1 MSSVVNTNDLNAS
14 ERPGGTEI
22 GTQISVSSNLGMS
35 GTPNSLSANQL
46 ALVSSGQLC
55 EVRIFCDGSFGM
67 LDRHFSHGAANS
79 DVFNG
84 SLVGSPAGGTD
95 NTNVIINVSQ
105 LGSASPRPQAGNHG
119 MYKLLLLAFVLS
131 AKDPSFVSSLCIRG
145 ICRRYPIF
153 N

>member
-22 GTQISVSSNLGMS
+22 GTQMAGSSSLGMS
-35 GTPNSLSANQL
+35 GTPNSLSANQF

-55 EVRIFCDGSFGM
+55 EVRISCDGPFGI
-67 LDRHFSHGAANS
+67 LHGDFPHDAANS

-84 SLVGSPAGGTD
+84 SLLGSAAGGTG
-95 NTNVIINVSQ
+95 NTNVIINVD
-105 LGSASPRPQAGNHG
+105 SASPPPQAGNRG
-119 MYKLLLLAFVLS
+119 MCKLRLLAFVLS